1 MVFLFFSVMMA
12 MSVSCSIMACLRL
25 VVLPVIPLAF
35 VYSIFMLLLVLVF
48 IFLLGGLLG

>member
-1 MVFLFFSVMMA
+1 MFGGFFVFVSVMMA

-35 VYSIFMLLLVLVF
+35 VYTVKPLN
-48 IFLLGGLLG
+48 